1 MKESE
6 DSSAASTIGTSPE
19 CSLGSSTECSII
31 SPQCSPISSIAS
43 SPSSSPTV
51 LPKSSPIKQQ
61 PLTDNRPPR
70 PTLAHPSTAVMVTT
84 AIKSLKDRKGSTLP
98 AIKKYLA
105 INYQVDSA
113 KFAPYIRRY
122 LKSAVAKGELIQSNG
137 TGATGN
143 FKLPTAEKKP
153 VVKQKAIDT
162 AVSKKKQ
169 QLTKKTTAKAAPT
182 ATSGKRRS
190 LESTTTT
197 AAKVG
202 LKAKKP
208 KKIVTAAVVKPKTKK
223 TADVAAKAIS
233 PAKTKKSAAAASKNN
248 VKVVAKKGPTKNTVS
263 KKK

>member
-1 MKESE
+1 MTESE

-19 CSLGSSTECSII
+19 CSPGSSTACSII

-51 LPKSSPIKQQ
+51 LLKSSPIKQ
-61 PLTDNRPPR
+61 PLAVNKPPR

-153 VVKQKAIDT
+153 VVKKKAVDT
-162 AVSKKKQ
+162 AVTKKKPPVSKKP
-169 QLTKKTTAKAAPT
+169 TAKAPAA
-182 ATSGKRRS
+182 ATSGKCRS
-190 LESTTTT
+190 LEATTTT
-197 AAKVG
+197 GATVVS
-202 LKAKKP
+202 KAKKP
-208 KKIVTAAVVKPKTKK
+208 KKIVVTAVVKPKTKK
-223 TADVAAKAIS
+223 TADVAAKAAS
-233 PAKTKKSAAAASKNN
+233 PTKTKKAAAVASKNN
-248 VKVVAKKGPTKNTVS
+248 VKVVAKKDRMKKTVS
-263 KKK
+263 KNK